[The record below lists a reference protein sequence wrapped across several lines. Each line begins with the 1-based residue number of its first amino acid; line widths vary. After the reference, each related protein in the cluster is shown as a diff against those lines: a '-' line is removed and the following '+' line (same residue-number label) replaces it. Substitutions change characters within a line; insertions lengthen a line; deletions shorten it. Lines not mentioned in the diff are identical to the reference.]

1 LQLDSQPGKGSTFY
15 FTLQLPLE
23 ASVKSFADPLPAT
36 QYTPFTGIRALIA
49 EDNPVNL
56 NIALKF
62 LEKWGIVCSVAE
74 DGKEALAVFNSGTFD
89 LIILDIEMPVMDGR
103 QVIQEIRKKDAH
115 LPALAFTADIL
126 GQQTDELLQLGFT
139 DHIHKPFQ
147 PVHLYEK
154 IQALLFSKQN
164 IA

>member
-1 LQLDSQPGKGSTFY
+1 M
-15 FTLQLPLE
+15 
-23 ASVKSFADPLPAT
+23 
-36 QYTPFTGIRALIA
+36 
-49 EDNPVNL
+49 NL

-62 LEKWGIVCSVAE
+62 LEKWGITCSVAHN
-74 DGKEALAVFNSGTFD
+74 GKEAVDLFNSGTFD
-89 LIILDIEMPVMDGR
+89 LVILDIEMPIMDGR

-126 GQQTDELLQLGFT
+126 GQQMDELLQLGFT

-147 PVHLYEK
+147 PLHLYEK
-154 IQALLFSKQN
+154 IQSLLFSKQN